1 MGELN
6 PGQTLDQY
14 QLTDVIAC
22 SGMATLFR
30 ALDRENGCA
39 VALKVPHLQYE
50 SDIVFHQRFLREE
63 QIGQR
68 LDHPA
73 IIKVLRTKEKS
84 RVYLVMEYVEGAR
97 LSEQLQ
103 REKRLPV
110 ATAIAFAIQVADALV
125 YLHEHNV
132 VHRDLKPENIMILP
146 DGKVKLMDFG
156 IAFDTTLRRITWS
169 GLSRTMGTP
178 DYMAP
183 EQVKGRR
190 GDARTD
196 IYSLGVILY
205 EMLTGEV
212 PFSGENVYAAMRA
225 KVQDCPIP
233 PSHLQPDV
241 SPQLEEIILHAL
253 ERDPRER
260 FRNATELREAL
271 AHPERVVLTNRA
283 IHQRPKP
290 RLALCLRR
298 LISLIPDIIFR
309 KK

>member
-1 MGELN
+1 MNELA
-6 PGQTLDQY
+6 PGQKLDQY
-14 QLTDVIAC
+14 EILELITT
-22 SGMATLFR
+22 SGMSTIFR
-30 ALDRENGCA
+30 AWDTENGCM

-50 SDIVFHQRFLREE
+50 SDIVYHERFLREE

-68 LDHPA
+68 LDHSA
-73 IIKVLRTKEKS
+73 IIKVLRPKEKC
-84 RVYLVMEYVEGAR
+84 RVYLVMEYMEGER
-97 LSEQLQ
+97 LDKQLQ

-110 ATAIAFAIQVADALV
+110 ATAVDLATQMADALV
-125 YLHEHNV
+125 YIHEHNV
-132 VHRDLKPENIMILP
+132 VHRDLKPENIMILT
-146 DGKVKLMDFG
+146 DGKIKLMDFG
-156 IAFDTTLRRITWS
+156 IACDTTLRKITWS
-169 GLSRTMGTP
+169 GLSQTMGTP

-225 KVQDCPIP
+225 KVQDCPVP

-241 SPQLEEIILHAL
+241 SLQLEEIILHAL
-253 ERDPRER
+253 ECDPRER

-271 AHPERVVLTNRA
+271 AHPERVALTNRA
-283 IHQRPKP
+283 ARQRPEP
-290 RLALCLRR
+290 RLALRLRR
-298 LISLIPDIIFR
+298 LISQIPDIIFG